1 MASPLGER
9 GSIFKSNVSVSILV
23 QVHHGRIFRNSKSFH
38 PRVSINVESQVDLA
52 GKLFRSASVR
62 MKSLKSPDRRVK
74 MIVTEPGKDR
84 MVRRVRFKKTA
95 MPMMW
100 IVRLSESRSTKG
112 PITLLCVVV
121 HESIHFTSEQGG
133 NVPGRMKK

>member
-1 MASPLGER
+1 
-9 GSIFKSNVSVSILV
+9 
-23 QVHHGRIFRNSKSFH
+23 
-38 PRVSINVESQVDLA
+38 
-52 GKLFRSASVR
+52 

-121 HESIHFTSEQGG
+121 HKSIHFTSEQGG

>member
-74 MIVTEPGKDR
+74 MIV
-84 MVRRVRFKKTA
+84 A
-95 MPMMW
+95 L
-100 IVRLSESRSTKG
+100 LSEER
-112 PITLLCVVV
+112 
-121 HESIHFTSEQGG
+121 HFRIIQLNLQVTSVTTFLTQ
-133 NVPGRMKK
+133 

>member
-23 QVHHGRIFRNSKSFH
+23 QVHHGRILRNSKSFH

-121 HESIHFTSEQGG
+121 HKSIHFTSEQGG